1 LEYAIVKKERRFCTK
16 NAVMETNIFYLIA
29 LEILM
34 LWCVGILFVAYLLRL
49 WVNFVSINTNLYI
62 FSVFKMTAW
71 LMSD

>member
-1 LEYAIVKKERRFCTK
+1 VKKERRFCTK